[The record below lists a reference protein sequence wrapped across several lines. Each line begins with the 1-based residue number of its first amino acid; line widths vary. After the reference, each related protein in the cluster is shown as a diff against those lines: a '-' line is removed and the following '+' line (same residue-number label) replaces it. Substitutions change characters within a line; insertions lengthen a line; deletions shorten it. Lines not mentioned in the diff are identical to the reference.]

1 MPVYEFICDECEC
14 EVSLHKGVGEGHEC
28 LICGRE
34 MKRQLSTCAI
44 ILPSNMGAKLK
55 TRVALDD
62 ELKLQGHSAPLFKDE
77 ATKDVVRWRL
87 KKEGVG

>member
-1 MPVYEFICDECEC
+1 M
-14 EVSLHKGVGEGHEC
+14 SLHKSIGEGHYC
-28 LICGRE
+28 ALCGQE
-34 MKRQLSTCAI
+34 MVRQLSPCAI
-44 ILPSNMGAKLK
+44 IFPSNIGAKLK

-62 ELKLQGHSAPLFKDE
+62 ELKLQGHHAPLFKDE